1 MVSKR
6 ELEEEVAVMRNQLS
20 GAAADAVDAGKAAVS
35 GARRAVELHL
45 DDETKEQFRTFA
57 EAQGMAMDELKHL
70 GERLLGELRH
80 MPQKKPLVTLLGAFV
95 LGIVIGRMSRK

>member
-1 MVSKR
+1 MPARPPS
-6 ELEEEVAVMRNQLS
+6 
-20 GAAADAVDAGKAAVS
+20 AG
-35 GARRAVELHL
+35 RAGPSSSHL